1 MAHCLTK
8 LEQAGNRPAGRES
21 DGEHFRS
28 HKNRNPHEGD
38 HVLRVDLPCG
48 HTDNPIQDPSRLA
61 KPAGFGNSPLQER
74 SMTSQTHFAQAA
86 VAAPHFAASEAG
98 QAILAQGGNAIE
110 AMVAM
115 AATIAV
121 VYPHMNGI
129 GGDGFWLI
137 REPGGK
143 IHAIEACG
151 PAGAKATLQA
161 YHAKGY
167 DKVPVRGADAAATV
181 AGAIGGWR
189 TALDI
194 AAALGGKI
202 PLGDLLHDAIGRAR
216 NGYPVSE
223 SESRYPAKLTP
234 DLLAAPNFAATFFP
248 DGKPMA
254 KGALKQM
261 PRLADTLD
269 QLVRA
274 GLDDFYR
281 GDVGREMANELE
293 RYGTPIV
300 RADLEKYRTALRKP
314 LEAKLP
320 GVTLYNFP
328 PPTQGLASLLILGI
342 AAQLGLREP
351 GSFGH
356 MHGLVEATKRANAIR
371 DRVVADFDHLKDDPQ
386 AYLNETVF
394 KAEAAKIKMD
404 RAAAWPLRDGDGDTI
419 WMGAID
425 GNGMAVSYI
434 QSIFWDWG
442 SGVTLANTGILWQNR
457 AAGFSLDPKS
467 INAIAPGKRPY
478 HTLNPPLA
486 VFNDGRVM
494 SYGTMGGDPQ
504 PQIQA
509 QLFTRYLMGQS
520 VAEALAAPRFV
531 WSKALGQNDPTLK
544 IEPEFDSDVATALGQ
559 AGHDVETVNN
569 KDGFGHAGMLVKNP
583 KDGAVEA
590 GHDPRADGGALG
602 L

>member
-1 MAHCLTK
+1 M
-8 LEQAGNRPAGRES
+8 N
-21 DGEHFRS
+21 
-28 HKNRNPHEGD
+28 
-38 HVLRVDLPCG
+38 
-48 HTDNPIQDPSRLA
+48 
-61 KPAGFGNSPLQER
+61 
-74 SMTSQTHFAQAA
+74 TSSHFARAA
-86 VAAPHFAASEAG
+86 VAAPHSAATEAG
-98 QAILAQGGNAIE
+98 RAILAQGGNAIE

-143 IHAIEACG
+143 VHAIEACG
-151 PAGAKATLQA
+151 PAGAKATLKA
-161 YHAKGY
+161 YHDKGY
-167 DKVPVRGADAAATV
+167 DKVPVRGVDAAATV

-202 PLGDLLHDAIGRAR
+202 SLGDLLHDAIGRAR
-216 NGYPVSE
+216 DGYPVSE
-223 SESRYPAKLTP
+223 SESRYPAKLKD
-234 DLLAAPNFAATFFP
+234 DLLDAPNFAATFFP
-248 DGKPMA
+248 DNAPPK
-254 KGALKQM
+254 KGTLKKM

-269 QLVRA
+269 HLVRA

-281 GDVGREMANELE
+281 GDIGREIAAELD
-293 RYGTPIV
+293 RYGAPVT
-300 RADLEKYRTALRKP
+300 RADLENYRTALRQP

-342 AAQLGLREP
+342 AAQLGIKSP
-351 GSFGH
+351 GSFAH
-356 MHGLVEATKRANAIR
+356 IHGLVEATKRANAIR
-371 DRVVADFDHLKDDPQ
+371 DVVVTDFGHLKHDPQ
-386 AYLNETVF
+386 SFLTEELF
-394 KAEAAKIKMD
+394 KREAAKIKMD
-404 RAAAWPLRDGDGDTI
+404 RAAAWPLKDGEGDTI

-457 AAGFSLDPKS
+457 AAGFSLDPNS

-486 VFNDGRVM
+486 VFADGRVM

-509 QLFTRYLMGQS
+509 QLFTRYLMGRS
-520 VAEALAAPRFV
+520 VEESLAAPRFV
-531 WSKALGQNDPTLK
+531 WTKALGQNAPTLK
-544 IEPEFDSDVATALGQ
+544 VEPGFDSDVAAELGR
-559 AGHDVETVNN
+559 AGHDVETVHNL
-569 KDGFGHAGMLVKNP
+569 DGFGHAGMLVKNP
-583 KDGAVEA
+583 KDGSVEA
-590 GHDPRADGGALG
+590 GHDPRADGGAMG

>member
-1 MAHCLTK
+1 MT
-8 LEQAGNRPAGRES
+8 EQ
-21 DGEHFRS
+21 H
-28 HKNRNPHEGD
+28 
-38 HVLRVDLPCG
+38 
-48 HTDNPIQDPSRLA
+48 
-61 KPAGFGNSPLQER
+61 
-74 SMTSQTHFAQAA
+74 HFARAA
-86 VAAPHFAASEAG
+86 VAAPHSAATEAG

-121 VYPHMNGI
+121 TYPHMNGI

-137 REPGGK
+137 RAPDGK
-143 IHAIEACG
+143 VHAIEACG
-151 PAGAKATLQA
+151 PAGSKATLKH
-161 YHAKGY
+161 YHDKGY
-167 DKVPVRGADAAATV
+167 DKVPVRGVDAAATV

-194 AAALGGKI
+194 AQALGGKI
-202 PLGDLLHDAIGRAR
+202 QLADLLHDAIHRAR
-216 NGYPVSE
+216 DGYHVSA
-223 SESRYPAKLTP
+223 SESRYPAKLKD
-234 DLLAAPNFAATFFP
+234 DLLDAPNFEQTFFP
-248 DGKPMA
+248 GGKPPA
-254 KGALKQM
+254 FGTLKKM
-261 PRLADTLD
+261 PRLADTLEH
-269 QLVRA
+269 LVRA
-274 GLDDFYR
+274 GLEDFYR
-281 GDVGREMANELE
+281 GDVGREIAAELE
-293 RYGTPIV
+293 RLNTPIT
-300 RADLEKYRTALRKP
+300 RRDLETYRTALRQP

-342 AAQLGLREP
+342 AAQLGIDTP
-351 GSFGH
+351 GGFAH
-356 MHGLVEATKRANAIR
+356 AHGIIEATKRANAIR
-371 DRVVADFDHLKDDPQ
+371 DIVVTDFGHLKHDPQ
-386 AYLNETVF
+386 SFLTLDVF
-394 KAEAAKIKMD
+394 KREAAKIKMD
-404 RAAAWPLRDGDGDTI
+404 RAAAWPLRDGEGDTI

-457 AAGFSLDPKS
+457 AAGFSLDPQS

-486 VFNDGRVM
+486 VFSDGRVM

-509 QLFTRYLMGQS
+509 EIFTRYAMGQS
-520 VAEALAAPRFV
+520 VADALAAPRFV
-531 WSKALGQNDPTLK
+531 WTKALGQNAPTLK
-544 IEPEFDSDVATALGQ
+544 IEPDFDTDLAAALGKV
-559 AGHDVETVNN
+559 GHDVETVDN

-583 KDGAVEA
+583 KDGSVEA
-590 GHDPRADGGALG
+590 GHDPRADGDAKG